1 MSTSDSLFQRQQ
13 LQLGARAC
21 LAPAVAVFI
30 FAFVMGALAHQHGWQ
45 PSYLMLF
52 CLGIV
57 GASIQAVS
65 LQLWGTSHDMVPIL
79 IACFAVHLRYIL
91 ICASIAPLLSRLSFR
106 EKLLA
111 VHFTTDSNWVMTI
124 ARQRSGNV
132 TSAAFLFGGGVL
144 VVSCLTV
151 GNLVGFWAAGL
162 VSNVRTLGFDFAIP
176 GVFLCLLVVLWKSSE
191 ADSLPWIS
199 AALVALV
206 VKYFVA
212 GSWYIVIGAL
222 AGAAIA
228 GIHKSFLSQGEPR
241 DA

>member
-1 MSTSDSLFQRQQ
+1 MSQSDSLFQPQQ
-13 LQLGARAC
+13 LALGARAC

-30 FAFVMGALAHQHGWQ
+30 FAFVMGALAYQHAWNT
-45 PSYLMLF
+45 PYLILF

-65 LQLWGTSHDMVPIL
+65 LQLWGSSHDIAPIL

-91 ICASIAPLLSRLSFR
+91 ICASIAPLLSRLGFWQ
-106 EKLLA
+106 KVLA
-111 VHFTTDSNWVMTI
+111 LHFTTDSNWVMTI
-124 ARQRSGNV
+124 ARQRSGG
-132 TSAAFLFGGGVL
+132 TASTAFLFGGGLL
-144 VVSCLTV
+144 VVSCLTL
-151 GNLVGFWAAGL
+151 GNVVGFWAAGL
-162 VSNVRTLGFDFAIP
+162 VSNVHTLGFDFAIP

-191 ADSLPWIS
+191 ADLVPWIS
-199 AALVALV
+199 AALVALA
-206 VKYFVA
+206 VKYFVT

-228 GIHKSFLSQGEPR
+228 GMHKAVMSQGETR